1 MKNKLAKI
9 LYYAVNTSIIGWAIY
24 LLFIKPVIIFY
35 EKGVVAMSAYITIIL
50 IVLAVYK
57 LYVWADKKMDEM
69 EDNDGSTA

>member
-9 LYYAVNTSIIGWAIY
+9 LYYAINLSILVWAVY